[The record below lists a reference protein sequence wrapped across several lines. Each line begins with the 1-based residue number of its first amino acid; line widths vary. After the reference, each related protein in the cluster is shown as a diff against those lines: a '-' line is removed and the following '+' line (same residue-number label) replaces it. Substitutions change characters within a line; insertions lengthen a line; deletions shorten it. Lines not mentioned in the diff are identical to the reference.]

1 MFILILHISIILYY
15 YTIFD
20 NFLSNAFYINF
31 LIIKIFIKRIYFL
44 SHTYVYNFTSTNMYI
59 FLLTGEAARCT
70 TWKTRVNFGETASWP
85 IGRHKSEAS
94 GDPSGIVTP

>member
-44 SHTYVYNFTSTNMYI
+44 SHTYVYNFTSQVRQHDVPPGKHALI
-59 FLLTGEAARCT
+59 SVKQPRGQLVAIRARPAAT
-70 TWKTRVNFGETASWP
+70 QAES
-85 IGRHKSEAS
+85 
-94 GDPSGIVTP
+94 